1 MITILFTY
9 RNKDLIRVKNCLLS
23 LQNQTVKH
31 FEILFVDYGS
41 QSVYSIALKDL
52 LEQFP
57 KIHYHYTNVE
67 KQPWSRSKAIN
78 VGLKLLTTPYV
89 FVADIDMI
97 FREDFV
103 EKLLDLA
110 SPNRSI
116 YFRVGFLSKEATD
129 FSKKFETIPIAF
141 LSAAGAQGLSL
152 FYTDK
157 LHEINGFD
165 EFYHFWG
172 AEDEDVH
179 IRLQNAGFEVSFYDS
194 EILMLHQWHPSY
206 RSLERKVLTT
216 DLQLLG
222 VVQLNQQHLKNAIAQ
237 KSLKAN
243 ADHWGISIS
252 QQEYQLLQAPDKQ
265 VFLSNKKAEIDH
277 FFYFTFQQKTN
288 IVTEYIFYLDSDYR
302 SLKQNIKKILS
313 KKVPQYYTLK
323 EINDFVLLHLISSL
337 EIKNYH
343 CQVAP
348 DLKSISLIF

>member
-23 LQNQTVKH
+23 LQNQTVKN
-31 FEILFVDYGS
+31 FEILFIDYGS
-41 QSVYSIALKDL
+41 QSVYSLALKEL

-57 KIHYHYTNVE
+57 DIHYHYTNVE
-67 KQPWSRSKAIN
+67 NQPWSRSKAIN

-89 FVADIDMI
+89 FVADIDMF

-116 YFRVGFLSKEATD
+116 YFKVGFLSKETTD
-129 FSKKFETIPIAF
+129 FSKNFQAIPIAF
-141 LSAAGAQGLSL
+141 SSEAGAQGLSL
-152 FYTDK
+152 FSTDK

-172 AEDEDVH
+172 SEDEDVH

-194 EILMLHQWHPSY
+194 EILMLHQWHPNY

-222 VVQLNQQHLKNAIAQ
+222 VVQLNHQHLKNAITQ
-237 KSLKAN
+237 KSSKAN
-243 ADHWGISIS
+243 GEYWGISIS
-252 QQEYQLLQAPDKQ
+252 QQEYQLLQAPDRQ
-265 VFLSNKKAEIDH
+265 IFISNKKAEIDH
-277 FFYFTFQQKTN
+277 FFYFTFQQKRN
-288 IVTEYIFYLDSDYR
+288 IVTEYRFHLDPDYR
-302 SLKQNIKKILS
+302 SLKQNLKKILR
-313 KKVPQYYTLK
+313 KKVPHYYTLK
-323 EINDFVLLHLISSL
+323 EINDFALLHLVSSL
-337 EIKNYH
+337 EIKNYR
-343 CQVAP
+343 CLVAP